1 MAITGRDIER
11 LLYSETLDPILVVH
25 NGTTEIVAAAELG
38 GYTGAVVVCSR
49 AEILRRVGERDL
61 SESDLTRIA
70 EGLAVAIQDPG
81 RQQPLWPSIAP

>member
-11 LLYSETLDPILVVH
+11 LLYTDTPDPILVVH

-49 AEILRRVGERDL
+49 TEILRRVGERDL
-61 SESDLTRIA
+61 TEHDLA
-70 EGLAVAIQDPG
+70 GMASSLMAAIQDPT
-81 RQQPLWPSIAP
+81 RQQPQWPA